1 MKWCGTTFGS
11 VKKQLDQKKSEM
23 EHLMSSNLDGAHNQ
37 SIYRLKGEIN
47 ELLLQD
53 ELHWRQRSRA
63 VWLES
68 GDKNT
73 KFFHQKA
80 TQRRRTNTITGLLDS
95 SDLWQEDTQVIGRI
109 IENYFSQ
116 MFTSATQCQ
125 TEITTETL
133 DQVVTPLHN
142 QTLLSPYTAEEI
154 KKAVF
159 QMHPSKSPGPDVLAN
174 RLQQVLPSVISDS
187 QSAFIPGRLITD
199 NVAVAFELL
208 HSMKQK
214 RTGITGQMAMKLDMS
229 KAYDRVEWK
238 FLRAAMLKLGFAS
251 RWVELIMECVTTPTY
266 SILINGIPQGFIKP
280 SRGIRQ
286 GDPLSPYLFL
296 LCAEGLSGL
305 LRKAEREN
313 KIHGVAASRYGPKIS
328 HLLFADDSLLL
339 SKASVEE
346 CQNIL
351 RILDIYE
358 NSSGQKI
365 NREKTALFF
374 SPNTKENTQAE
385 ITKLLGASST
395 STTEKYLG
403 LPIFIGKSKNKT
415 FQGLKEK
422 VAKKLSGWKE
432 KKLSKAGR
440 EILIKAVAQA
450 IPSYTMSCFKL
461 PKSWC
466 DDLQRMVAR
475 FWWGQQSSE
484 RKLHWVNWTSLCRA
498 KKEGGLGFR
507 NLHRFNIALLA
518 KQGWRLLDSPHTLF
532 SRVFKAKY
540 FPSTSFLHAKPGHK
554 PSFLWSSI
562 LAAQNLLR
570 SNTQWTVGNGRSIGV
585 WTDHWLPRIPTCR
598 PGAEHIEKVYH
609 LIDPDTHSWNRQLIQ
624 ENFAPQDASAILAI
638 QLNAITRPDRLCWQ
652 NTRSKLFTV
661 RSAYHH
667 TLHAN
672 LDHSHSESSS
682 AIHLRRFWK
691 SMWRLSVPSKCKH
704 LLWRACTASL
714 PTRNNLRHRGI
725 MVDPKCLFCNIETET
740 ITHILWACPMARN
753 VWGIV
758 PGKLQKMSHTENL
771 DFRDLT
777 MAVASS
783 THRRDFELW
792 TVITWSIWTARNKFL
807 FEGIQD
813 HPDTIYNSA
822 TSFLLEYQN
831 ITMRSRIMPTP
842 DIQHKHSTALHAGPD
857 GTVHLV
863 ESNSNRVIWSFA
875 SGTPMYTSYQAPF
888 GQDNDTENASEPSG
902 RFFIDSGD
910 DWELYMH
917 SEQFG
922 RMSKMEIKAGLPD
935 LRSEERSDC
944 SEPTVNP
951 TKPPN
956 VLSNQ
961 NFKEA
966 GMLARQLLAQDN
978 QGLKEQSSIL
988 SSKLSMSIDDFVKN
1002 TPYIS
1007 EDGAVMLG
1015 SKKTTVFEV
1024 DLKTGKLIRSYAF
1037 DSPSTLRSAEKQS
1050 SSYNETSN
1058 KELVK
1063 SGLMNPNV
1071 VDLRLYIT
1079 RTDYLLTSSA
1089 PNSEKTSWNMTI
1101 AEVGASLLCLDA
1113 SGTPT
1118 NLADKLGSE
1127 IGIDFAIPLS
1137 CHTKSPIFRHRNHIL
1152 LDSSGPERLTRVPLE
1167 DMMLPVP
1174 PSGLILASKPK
1185 VEKFVDVHHEDIML
1199 PAPTLNSMLQPK
1211 TNFHHND
1218 DSEAMLP
1225 LPPMEINDTGMVDMH
1240 SITISHNHLFSMFF
1254 EWSPAS
1260 SLILFVII
1268 LIVGLIVKGYSL
1280 AVKEQALLNEQPCNS
1295 SSKTASSKRKKIQKS
1310 GKNGSVEK
1318 KDKHVSSE
1326 NGDVFAHTDGDN
1338 QMSLHLNKLVDG
1350 GTNGRRIGKLFVS
1363 NTEIAKG
1370 SNGTIVLEGIYE
1382 GRPVAVK
1389 RLVQAHNDV
1398 AFKEI
1403 QNLIASDQHP
1413 NIVRWYGVEYDQDFI
1428 YLSLERCTCNL
1439 DDLIQIYSDCS
1450 QNQVFNKD
1458 KAMRA
1463 MIEYKA
1469 RLESVKNIFPDLN
1482 LWKAN
1487 GHPSPLLLK
1496 LMRDV
1501 VSGLVHLH
1509 ELGIIH
1515 RDLKPHNVL
1524 IIKERSLCA
1533 KLSDMGISKRL
1544 VGDMSSLGHHATG
1557 KHSHLVILSGWQAP
1571 EQLLHGRQTRAVD
1584 LFGLGCVLFFCITGG
1599 RHPFGDSLERD
1610 INIVKNQMDLFLVEH
1625 IPEVVHLISRLLNPD
1640 PELRPKALEVLH
1652 HPLFWTSEMRLSFLR
1667 DTSDRVELEDR
1678 ETDSDLL
1685 KALESIR
1692 TGGSGVRDLLRVMRN
1707 KLNHYR
1713 ELPKQIQVLVGPVP
1727 EGYDSYFASRFPRL
1741 FIEVYKVV
1749 YRYCMEEECF
1759 QKYFK
1764 SNVD

>member
-1 MKWCGTTFGS
+1 MSIISWNCQGLGNPKAIRILRNLAKEKDPVMMFLIETKLDVKRMEKVRASVGFQYVFTVPSKGRSGGLALMWKDSIEVRVQTFSQHHVDVHVHMDTNSWWRLTGFYGHPEPHKRHETWKLLNHLGSRNQAPWLCMGDFNEILSQEEKRGVHLQPLRQMMDFRDTITACSLIDIGYRGPPYTWNNNRDPPAFVQERLDRALATSEWLTLFGFKEAIHIPTSKSDHLAIQVDFHKSAPQKPKRKSLFRFEEKWSYKPECEQVIATAWQTAQLTGSPMFQVTEKIKLCRQALMKWCGTTFGS

-95 SDLWQEDTQVIGRI
+95 LDIWQEDTQVIGRI

-159 QMHPSKSPGPDVLAN
+159 QMHPSKSPGPDGMSCFFFQKYWHILGDNITQAVLSFLSSGHLLKKINYTHIVLIPKIKNPQQVSDYRPISLCNVLYKIVSKVLAN

-783 THRRDFELW
+783 NHRRDFELW

-842 DIQHKHSTALHAGPD
+842 DIQ
-857 GTVHLV
+857 
-863 ESNSNRVIWSFA
+863 
-875 SGTPMYTSYQAPF
+875 
-888 GQDNDTENASEPSG
+888 
-902 RFFIDSGD
+902 
-910 DWELYMH
+910 
-917 SEQFG
+917 
-922 RMSKMEIKAGLPD
+922 
-935 LRSEERSDC
+935 
-944 SEPTVNP
+944 
-951 TKPPN
+951 
-956 VLSNQ
+956 
-961 NFKEA
+961 
-966 GMLARQLLAQDN
+966 
-978 QGLKEQSSIL
+978 QS
-988 SSKLSMSIDDFVKN
+988 
-1002 TPYIS
+1002 
-1007 EDGAVMLG
+1007 
-1015 SKKTTVFEV
+1015 
-1024 DLKTGKLIRSYAF
+1024 
-1037 DSPSTLRSAEKQS
+1037 
-1050 SSYNETSN
+1050 
-1058 KELVK
+1058 
-1063 SGLMNPNV
+1063 
-1071 VDLRLYIT
+1071 
-1079 RTDYLLTSSA
+1079 
-1089 PNSEKTSWNMTI
+1089 
-1101 AEVGASLLCLDA
+1101 
-1113 SGTPT
+1113 
-1118 NLADKLGSE
+1118 
-1127 IGIDFAIPLS
+1127 
-1137 CHTKSPIFRHRNHIL
+1137 
-1152 LDSSGPERLTRVPLE
+1152 
-1167 DMMLPVP
+1167 
-1174 PSGLILASKPK
+1174 
-1185 VEKFVDVHHEDIML
+1185 
-1199 PAPTLNSMLQPK
+1199 
-1211 TNFHHND
+1211 
-1218 DSEAMLP
+1218 
-1225 LPPMEINDTGMVDMH
+1225 
-1240 SITISHNHLFSMFF
+1240 
-1254 EWSPAS
+1254 
-1260 SLILFVII
+1260 
-1268 LIVGLIVKGYSL
+1268 
-1280 AVKEQALLNEQPCNS
+1280 
-1295 SSKTASSKRKKIQKS
+1295 
-1310 GKNGSVEK
+1310 
-1318 KDKHVSSE
+1318 
-1326 NGDVFAHTDGDN
+1326 
-1338 QMSLHLNKLVDG
+1338 
-1350 GTNGRRIGKLFVS
+1350 
-1363 NTEIAKG
+1363 
-1370 SNGTIVLEGIYE
+1370 
-1382 GRPVAVK
+1382 
-1389 RLVQAHNDV
+1389 
-1398 AFKEI
+1398 
-1403 QNLIASDQHP
+1403 
-1413 NIVRWYGVEYDQDFI
+1413 
-1428 YLSLERCTCNL
+1428 
-1439 DDLIQIYSDCS
+1439 
-1450 QNQVFNKD
+1450 
-1458 KAMRA
+1458 
-1463 MIEYKA
+1463 
-1469 RLESVKNIFPDLN
+1469 
-1482 LWKAN
+1482 
-1487 GHPSPLLLK
+1487 
-1496 LMRDV
+1496 
-1501 VSGLVHLH
+1501 
-1509 ELGIIH
+1509 
-1515 RDLKPHNVL
+1515 
-1524 IIKERSLCA
+1524 
-1533 KLSDMGISKRL
+1533 
-1544 VGDMSSLGHHATG
+1544 
-1557 KHSHLVILSGWQAP
+1557 
-1571 EQLLHGRQTRAVD
+1571 
-1584 LFGLGCVLFFCITGG
+1584 
-1599 RHPFGDSLERD
+1599 
-1610 INIVKNQMDLFLVEH
+1610 
-1625 IPEVVHLISRLLNPD
+1625 
-1640 PELRPKALEVLH
+1640 
-1652 HPLFWTSEMRLSFLR
+1652 
-1667 DTSDRVELEDR
+1667 
-1678 ETDSDLL
+1678 
-1685 KALESIR
+1685 
-1692 TGGSGVRDLLRVMRN
+1692 
-1707 KLNHYR
+1707 
-1713 ELPKQIQVLVGPVP
+1713 
-1727 EGYDSYFASRFPRL
+1727 
-1741 FIEVYKVV
+1741 
-1749 YRYCMEEECF
+1749 
-1759 QKYFK
+1759 
-1764 SNVD
+1764 